1 MPRRKI
7 APKRRRNP
15 VPQMPIE
22 CSGLVIMS
30 RHPIAYVQFQPFTK
44 RGYLLNFDGE
54 IFARKGLASA
64 RILFHDLTVD
74 VFTSHFASYRDDPK
88 TNSIVRR
95 LQTLETA
102 TAIRHS
108 DADVKVFGG
117 DINALPAATFP
128 GVPYNILT
136 SVMTD
141 ACAERF
147 PGGGG
152 NGGGARMHPVF
163 DTYGNR
169 RNSYTGDSTH
179 NGRIDYLMY
188 TAKGRP
194 GLRVYTKEFK
204 LPRFTW
210 RSSTTGRHR
219 ISISDHEPLLADFAI
234 SRRYR

>member
-1 MPRRKI
+1 
-7 APKRRRNP
+7 
-15 VPQMPIE
+15 
-22 CSGLVIMS
+22 MS
-30 RHPIAYVQFQPFTK
+30 RHPIQYVQFQPFTR
-44 RGYLLNFDGE
+44 RGYLFNFDGE

>member
-1 MPRRKI
+1 M
-7 APKRRRNP
+7 
-15 VPQMPIE
+15 PQMPIE

-30 RHPIAYVQFQPFTK
+30 RHPIPYVQFQPFTK

-88 TNSIVRR
+88 TNGVVRR

-102 TAIRHS
+102 AAIAHS

-128 GVPYNILT
+128 GMPYNILT

-147 PGGGG
+147 HGGSL
-152 NGGGARMHPVF
+152 GGGARMHPVF

-188 TAKGRP
+188 ANGRP
-194 GLRVYTKEFK
+194 GRLRVYTRRFG
-204 LPRFTW
+204 LPPLTW
-210 RSSTTGRHR
+210 RSSSTGKTR
-219 ISISDHEPLLADFAI
+219 ISISDHEPLLAEFAI
-234 SRRYR
+234 SRLQR

>member
-1 MPRRKI
+1 
-7 APKRRRNP
+7 
-15 VPQMPIE
+15 MPIE

-30 RHPIAYVQFQPFTK
+30 RHPIQYTQFQPFTK

-74 VFTSHFASYRDDPK
+74 VFTSHLASYRDDPK
-88 TNSIVRR
+88 TNGVVRR

-102 TAIRHS
+102 TAILHS

-128 GVPYNILT
+128 GMPYNILT

-141 ACAERF
+141 ACMERF
-147 PGGGG
+147 PGGGFPG
-152 NGGGARMHPVF
+152 RMHPFF

-188 TAKGRP
+188 ASGSP
-194 GLRVYTKEFK
+194 DLQIYTKEFV
-204 LPRFTW
+204 LPGFTW
-210 RSSTTGRHR
+210 RSSTTGKHR

-234 SRRYR
+234 SRTY

>member
-1 MPRRKI
+1 MPL
-7 APKRRRNP
+7 
-15 VPQMPIE
+15 E

-30 RHPIAYVQFQPFTK
+30 RHPIAHVQFRPFTR

-74 VFTSHFASYRDDPK
+74 VFTSHFASYRDDPR
-88 TNSIVRR
+88 TNGLVRR
-95 LQTLETA
+95 RQTLETVA
-102 TAIRHS
+102 AIAAS
-108 DADVKVFGG
+108 DADLKVFGG
-117 DINALPAATFP
+117 DINALPAASFP

-136 SVMTD
+136 SAMTD

-147 PGGGG
+147 PPHHRAHGVTRGP
-152 NGGGARMHPVF
+152 GGGARMHPVF

-188 TAKGRP
+188 ANGRP
-194 GLRVYTKEFK
+194 GRLRVYTRAFG
-204 LPRFTW
+204 LPPLTW
-210 RSSTTGRHR
+210 RSSSTGKTR
-219 ISISDHEPLLADFAI
+219 ISISDHEPLLAEFAI
-234 SRRYR
+234 SRLKR